1 MPFATIDGIETKF
14 QVTGSG
20 TPLLMLAPGGFDS
33 SIMRWSAGGAWKEL
47 LPLNALADRFQV
59 IAYDRR
65 EAGESGG
72 RLEPLTWELYVKQAT
87 GLLDHLGVES
97 AFVLGG
103 CMGVAVA
110 LAIGHMAPRRVRGLL
125 LHWPV
130 GGYRWMHKGRGFFD
144 AHIAYVR
151 GHGLAAALARA
162 KELKTFWRGDPSGG
176 PWSAVLVNEAA
187 LAEAFVK
194 QDVAHYIRILE
205 RSRDTLFNDSMPSGA
220 TGEQL
225 IAMQAPAC
233 IMSGN
238 DAAHSHSAAVA
249 LRELLPKVQLS
260 PLMPPQQSGAAVGA
274 WIRES
279 VAWMQKQ

>member
-1 MPFATIDGIETKF
+1 MPFATLDGIKTKY

-47 LPLNALADRFQV
+47 LPLNALVDQFQV

-65 EAGESGG
+65 EAGDSSG
-72 RLEPLTWELYVKQAT
+72 RLEPLTWEAYVRQAT
-87 GLLDHLGVES
+87 GLLDHLGIDT
-97 AFVLGG
+97 AYVLGG
-103 CMGVAVA
+103 CMGVSVA
-110 LAIGHMAPRRVRGLL
+110 LAIGRIAPQRVRGLL

-130 GGYRWMHKGRGFFD
+130 GGFRWMHKGRGFFD
-144 AHIAYVR
+144 GHIAYVR
-151 GHGLAAALARA
+151 EYGLAAALERA

-176 PWSAVLVNEAA
+176 PWSAA
-187 LAEAFVK
+187 LANDPALADAFVK
-194 QDVAHYIRILE
+194 QDMANYIRILE
-205 RSRDTLFNDSMPSGA
+205 RSRDTLFNDTMPSGA
-220 TGEQL
+220 SGEQV

-249 LRELLPKVQLS
+249 LSELLPKNQLS
-260 PLMPPQQSGAAVGA
+260 PLMPPAQSGAAVGA

-279 VAWMQKQ
+279 VQWMQQ

>member
-1 MPFATIDGIETKF
+1 MPFATIDGIRTSY

-47 LPLNALADRFQV
+47 LPLTALADRFQL

-65 EAGESGG
+65 EAGDSGG
-72 RLEPLTWELYVKQAT
+72 RLEALTWECYVRQAT
-87 GLLDHLGVES
+87 GLLDHLGIDR
-97 AFVLGG
+97 AYVLGG
-103 CMGVAVA
+103 CMGVSVA
-110 LAIGHMAPRRVRGLL
+110 LAIGHQALERVRGLL

-151 GHGLAAALARA
+151 AHGLAAALGRA
-162 KELKTFWRGDPSGG
+162 QELKSFWRGDPSGG
-176 PWSAVLVNEAA
+176 PWSAA
-187 LAEAFVK
+187 LANDPALASAFLA
-194 QDVAHYIRILE
+194 QDVAEYIRLLE
-205 RSRDTLFNDSMPSGA
+205 CSRDTLFNDTMPSGA
-220 TGEQL
+220 TGEQV
-225 IAMQAPAC
+225 INMQAPAC

-238 DAAHSHSAAVA
+238 DAAHTHSAAVA
-249 LRELLPKVQLS
+249 LHELLPKAQLS
-260 PLMPPQQSGAAVGA
+260 PLMPPQQTGAAVGA

-279 VAWMQKQ
+279 VAWMQAQ